1 MPPAA
6 GEPTIAAGLA
16 RQIVDL
22 AARWGVSAAELLE
35 GLDLDLAAV
44 SDPHRR
50 LSVASFDR
58 LSARAKALTGE
69 PGLGFYLGLSA
80 RVSAYGYLG
89 FAALASP
96 TLGEALDLA
105 VRFSPTRTD
114 ALALRLS
121 TRGEAASLV
130 IEERAALG
138 AGADVLVLSLL
149 VGLREI
155 AVALTGRTVDDG
167 ADVAFPE
174 PAWAARFAHL
184 TRGRMRFGQ
193 PAHRIVF
200 PAAALA
206 FPIAFADPGAQQLAR
221 EQLEGELAA
230 LGLEESA
237 SSRVRARLAHERGG
251 FRTLPEIA
259 RLLHLSPRT
268 LKRRLADEG
277 TDFTALLDDERR
289 ARALLLLRAPGASV
303 AAIADDLGYS
313 DVANFTRAFR
323 RWTGET
329 PTAYRRGAA
338 R

>member
-1 MPPAA
+1 MQP
-6 GEPTIAAGLA
+6 EPTVTAGLA

-22 AARWGVSAAELLE
+22 VARWGVGAADLLD
-35 GLDLDLAAV
+35 GSGLDLAAV

-69 PGLGFYLGLSA
+69 PGLGFYLGLAA

-96 TLGEALDLA
+96 TLGDALELA

-114 ALALRLS
+114 ALALRLH
-121 TRGEAASLV
+121 TRGDVAALV

-155 AVALTGRTVDDG
+155 AVALSGRTLEDG
-167 ADVAFPE
+167 ADVAFAE
-174 PAWAARFAHL
+174 PPWAARFAHL

-193 PAHRIVF
+193 PEHRLVF
-200 PAAALA
+200 PAEALA
-206 FPIAFADPGAQQLAR
+206 FPITFADPGAEQLAR
-221 EQLEGELAA
+221 EQLERELSA
-230 LGLEESA
+230 LRLEESA
-237 SSRVRARLAHERGG
+237 AARVRARLPQERGG

-277 TDFTALLDDERR
+277 TDFTALLEDERR

-303 AAIADDLGYS
+303 AEVAFDLGYS